1 MVLENREGPGE
12 PRAVD
17 GRGPDELEGQA
28 DLLFCGSTQAT
39 PLQGQGDAEQVR
51 LGLVGDQRRRHLAEF
66 HKSTSP
72 GINSSSVRYR
82 MRSRWALKSRS
93 GMSVLVV
100 RSSG

>member
-1 MVLENREGPGE
+1 MRAEPDGPGE

-66 HKSTSP
+66 HHVHLT
-72 GINSSSVRYR
+72 VDQ
-82 MRSRWALKSRS
+82 L
-93 GMSVLVV
+93 LVGEASDAV
-100 RSSG
+100 